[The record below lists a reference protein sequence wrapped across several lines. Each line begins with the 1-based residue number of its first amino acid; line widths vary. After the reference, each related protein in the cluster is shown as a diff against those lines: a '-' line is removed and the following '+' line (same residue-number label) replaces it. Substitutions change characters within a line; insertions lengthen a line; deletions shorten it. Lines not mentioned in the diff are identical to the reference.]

1 MNHDSL
7 VLTVKMVRGDEC
19 SKAKK
24 LCDSHSRLGEAVL
37 AHLLTFV
44 IRARQ
49 RLLELDDCLAPPAP
63 PRRRRHAGGATWV
76 DVRCGCERLRHDLKN
91 PSTTVHAQSPCAA
104 SRSGLTLT
112 CNSGFSVNSVNIT
125 TIGSLNNSSLTL
137 SSLNNNKASW
147 GLMRPQMTLFWLT
160 SGQIWC
166 FRRKLASQKGYH
178 LPEDDGILLKNT
190 SDFDFLRRQRRRRRF
205 FALSLIHI

>member
-7 VLTVKMVRGDEC
+7 VLTVKMVRGNEC

-24 LCDSHSRLGEAVL
+24 LCDSHSRLDEAVHV
-37 AHLLTFV
+37 HLLTFV

-91 PSTTVHAQSPCAA
+91 PSTSSGAQSSQHSALLFDRKPRSARA
-104 SRSGLTLT
+104 GSEEVSRQHNRTSYH
-112 CNSGFSVNSVNIT
+112 VNR
-125 TIGSLNNSSLTL
+125 LPL
-137 SSLNNNKASW
+137 
-147 GLMRPQMTLFWLT
+147 
-160 SGQIWC
+160 
-166 FRRKLASQKGYH
+166 RKL
-178 LPEDDGILLKNT
+178 LRIRIILG
-190 SDFDFLRRQRRRRRF
+190 
-205 FALSLIHI
+205 

>member
-7 VLTVKMVRGDEC
+7 VLTVKMVRGNEC

-63 PRRRRHAGGATWV
+63 PRRVTTCIMLEVPLGWTFGAVVSDCDMISKIRARQYTRNRHAQPVVSAAKGDAHFRSMRKCSLDIYPTTTASPPYGTMNAHSG
-76 DVRCGCERLRHDLKN
+76 VRISQKN
-91 PSTTVHAQSPCAA
+91 YSCVPD
-104 SRSGLTLT
+104 RSGR
-112 CNSGFSVNSVNIT
+112 SVG
-125 TIGSLNNSSLTL
+125 TIRC
-137 SSLNNNKASW
+137 
-147 GLMRPQMTLFWLT
+147 MR
-160 SGQIWC
+160 
-166 FRRKLASQKGYH
+166 
-178 LPEDDGILLKNT
+178 DD
-190 SDFDFLRRQRRRRRF
+190 F
-205 FALSLIHI
+205 

>member
-7 VLTVKMVRGDEC
+7 VLTVKMVRGNEC

-63 PRRRRHAGGATWV
+63 PRRRRHTGGATWV
-76 DVRCGCERLRHDLKN
+76 DVRCRCERLRHYLKN
-91 PSTTVHAQSPCAA
+91 LSTTLPAES
-104 SRSGLTLT
+104 SERSALLFDRRPRSARAGRKCPANNCITSTAHPSVRGGLWSALT
-112 CNSGFSVNSVNIT
+112 APLTIT
-125 TIGSLNNSSLTL
+125 
-137 SSLNNNKASW
+137 
-147 GLMRPQMTLFWLT
+147 
-160 SGQIWC
+160 QI
-166 FRRKLASQKGYH
+166 
-178 LPEDDGILLKNT
+178 I
-190 SDFDFLRRQRRRRRF
+190 
-205 FALSLIHI
+205 

>member
-7 VLTVKMVRGDEC
+7 VLTVKMVRGNEC

-49 RLLELDDCLAPPAP
+49 RLLEMDDCLASPAP
-63 PRRRRHAGGATWV
+63 PHRRRHTGGATWV
-76 DVRCGCERLRHDLKN
+76 DVRCDCERLRHDLKN

-104 SRSGLTLT
+104 SGVGREGRRA
-112 CNSGFSVNSVNIT
+112 
-125 TIGSLNNSSLTL
+125 L
-137 SSLNNNKASW
+137 SFYAKV
-147 GLMRPQMTLFWLT
+147 
-160 SGQIWC
+160 
-166 FRRKLASQKGYH
+166 
-178 LPEDDGILLKNT
+178 
-190 SDFDFLRRQRRRRRF
+190 FLRYLPHDNRLPPVTRRIGERPDVNTVRKVPRAKVRQTRNSTV
-205 FALSLIHI
+205 L

>member
-1 MNHDSL
+1 M
-7 VLTVKMVRGDEC
+7 TVKVVRGNEC

-76 DVRCGCERLRHDLKN
+76 DVRCDCERLRHELKN
-91 PSTTVHAQSPCAA
+91 PRTTPYAESSQHSALLFDQRPRSARAGRKCAA
-104 SRSGLTLT
+104 KNRTTSTAHHSVVRRSVLDF
-112 CNSGFSVNSVNIT
+112 CPCGFGITVNLV
-125 TIGSLNNSSLTL
+125 
-137 SSLNNNKASW
+137 K
-147 GLMRPQMTLFWLT
+147 P
-160 SGQIWC
+160 
-166 FRRKLASQKGYH
+166 
-178 LPEDDGILLKNT
+178 
-190 SDFDFLRRQRRRRRF
+190 
-205 FALSLIHI
+205 

>member
-7 VLTVKMVRGDEC
+7 VLTVKMVRGNEC

-91 PSTTVHAQSPCAA
+91 PSTTVHAESSQHSALLFDQRPRSARAA
-104 SRSGLTLT
+104 GRQVVPT
-112 CNSGFSVNSVNIT
+112 CRKVPHVPRQPPPPFIQ
-125 TIGSLNNSSLTL
+125 LPTL
-137 SSLNNNKASW
+137 STTYTGTAALAAPGGHRDTGRSID
-147 GLMRPQMTLFWLT
+147 TT
-160 SGQIWC
+160 SI
-166 FRRKLASQKGYH
+166 SY
-178 LPEDDGILLKNT
+178 
-190 SDFDFLRRQRRRRRF
+190 
-205 FALSLIHI
+205 

>member
-7 VLTVKMVRGDEC
+7 VLTVKMVRGNEC
-19 SKAKK
+19 SNAKM
-24 LCDSHSRLGEAVL
+24 LCGSHSRLGEAVL

-91 PSTTVHAQSPCAA
+91 PSTTVDAESSQHSALLFDPRPRSARAA
-104 SRSGLTLT
+104 GKCSLEKYPASTAHP
-112 CNSGFSVNSVNIT
+112 SVYYRCY
-125 TIGSLNNSSLTL
+125 
-137 SSLNNNKASW
+137 A
-147 GLMRPQMTLFWLT
+147 
-160 SGQIWC
+160 
-166 FRRKLASQKGYH
+166 
-178 LPEDDGILLKNT
+178 ILVLHT
-190 SDFDFLRRQRRRRRF
+190 YS
-205 FALSLIHI
+205 

>member
-7 VLTVKMVRGDEC
+7 VLTVKMVRGNEC

-91 PSTTVHAQSPCAA
+91 PSTTVHAESSQHSALLFDQRP
-104 SRSGLTLT
+104 RSARAGRKWSTKNL
-112 CNSGFSVNSVNIT
+112 IT
-125 TIGSLNNSSLTL
+125 STAHPYTFTSLRGAHTVVYVL
-137 SSLNNNKASW
+137 
-147 GLMRPQMTLFWLT
+147 
-160 SGQIWC
+160 
-166 FRRKLASQKGYH
+166 
-178 LPEDDGILLKNT
+178 
-190 SDFDFLRRQRRRRRF
+190 
-205 FALSLIHI
+205 